1 MKKLILIG
9 TCLCCA
15 SGLFA
20 QSDEKPVTIRIKK
33 IENVNGIEKV
43 SDTTFTTTNPAAYQI
58 QEGKMESL
66 HWDEK
71 DEAGKKIIR
80 IQEGS
85 GDSEIIIDN
94 DFNGSAETITISSL
108 DAKDG
113 SPSIKKIVLNDPK
126 GTMSAEEI
134 QKHLDVQMKELDKEM
149 KSKDGQLHQ
158 AIFIKTECESKTD
171 NQDQKSTQMIIIKR
185 VRISEPS
192 AEDSKMLNK
201 QTGISDEKLQVENM
215 KFFPNP
221 NDGKFNLEF
230 QVTSKGDT
238 ELNILNMEGK
248 SIYNENLKN
257 FSGQY
262 SNAINISDQP
272 KGVYFV
278 KIKQGKHAQVKKIV
292 LE

>member
-1 MKKLILIG
+1 MKHLILIG
-9 TCLCCA
+9 TWLSCA
-15 SGLFA
+15 SALFA
-20 QSDEKPVTIRIKK
+20 QAEEKQVTVRIKK
-33 IENVNGIEKV
+33 VENINGVEKIT
-43 SDTTFTTTNPAAYQI
+43 DTTITTKDAASYAI
-58 QEGKMESL
+58 HDGNLETIE
-66 HWDEK
+66 WNEK
-71 DEAGKKIIR
+71 DEEGKKIIR
-80 IQEGS
+80 IEES
-85 GDSEIIIDN
+85 IHSPEIIIDN
-94 DFNGSAETITISSL
+94 ESDGPTESFTIKSLNGQEGTP
-108 DAKDG
+108 K
-113 SPSIKKIVLNDPK
+113 IKKIIVNDPSGK
-126 GTMSAEEI
+126 ADSEEI
-134 QKHLDVQMKELDKEM
+134 SRRLNVELKDLEEEM
-149 KSKDGQLHQ
+149 KGKEGQHKM
-158 AIFIKTECESKTD
+158 IFINTECEKKGDKEDVKET
-171 NQDQKSTQMIIIKR
+171 KIIIIKK
-185 VRISEPS
+185 VMISEPS